1 MHDIIIIGGG
11 PAGMTAALYALR
23 NNKSVLILEKEAF
36 GGQIAT
42 SPRLENYPTIESISG
57 TEWADRLFEQI
68 TNLGAEFELEEV
80 ESIEKIDNIFHVKTN
95 YGEHE
100 SYTVIVA
107 NGVKPRKMGLP
118 NEDDLVGKGVSYC
131 AVCDGPFYKGKE
143 IYLIGDANTALQY
156 ALLLANYCPKIHM
169 LTLFDKLFGDQILI
183 DRVIQSEN
191 IDIRHNLLLKELH
204 AENGYLKSIRLEDTI
219 TKEQVEFETDNCFI
233 AIGQVP
239 QNDFLKGFIE
249 LDHGFIRTNEVME
262 TEVPGF
268 YAAGDTRVKENKQVI
283 TACND
288 GAVAAMSAV
297 KYLNTLLNTL

>member
-1 MHDIIIIGGG
+1 MHDIVVIGGG

-23 NNKSVLILEKEAF
+23 NEKSVLILEKEGF

-57 TEWADRLFEQI
+57 SEWSDRLFEQI

-80 ESIEKIDNIFHVKTN
+80 LSIEQVDKSFHIKTN
-95 YGEHE
+95 YGEHDALA
-100 SYTVIVA
+100 VIVA

-156 ALLLANYCPKIHM
+156 ALLLSGYCPKVHM
-169 LTLFDKLFGDQILI
+169 LTLFDKLFGDTILI
-183 DRVIQSEN
+183 NRVLQTEN
-191 IDIRHNLLLKELH
+191 IDIRHNLLLKKLEEKDGELIGI
-204 AENGYLKSIRLEDTI
+204 ELEDTL
-219 TKEQVEFETDNCFI
+219 TKEKVNFPTDNVFI

-239 QNDFLKGFIE
+239 QNNFLEGVLE
-249 LDHGFIRTNEVME
+249 LDHGFIKTDELMA
-262 TEVPGF
+262 TSIPGLF
-268 YAAGDTRVKENKQVI
+268 AAGDTRVKENKQVI

-297 KYLNTLLNTL
+297 KYINTL

>member
-1 MHDIIIIGGG
+1 MHDIIVIGGG

-57 TEWADRLFEQI
+57 SEWADRLFEQI
-68 TNLGAEFELEEV
+68 TNLGAEFELEDV

-100 SYTVIVA
+100 ALAVIIA

-131 AVCDGPFYKGKE
+131 AVCDGPFYKRKE

-156 ALLLANYCPKIHM
+156 ALLLSGYCPKVHM

-183 DRVIQSEN
+183 DRVLQTEN
-191 IDIRHNLLLKELH
+191 IDIRHNLLLKKLVEKDGELV
-204 AENGYLKSIRLEDTI
+204 AIELEDTI
-219 TKEQVEFETDNCFI
+219 SKEKVKFETNNCFI

-239 QNDFLKGFIE
+239 QNEFLEGLIKLNKGFIE
-249 LDHGFIRTNEVME
+249 TDEAMRTSI
-262 TEVPGF
+262 PGLF
-268 YAAGDTRVKENKQVI
+268 AAGDTRVKENKQVI

-288 GAVAAMSAV
+288 GAIAAMSAV
-297 KYLNTLLNTL
+297 KYINTL

>member
-1 MHDIIIIGGG
+1 MHDIIVIGGG

-57 TEWADRLFEQI
+57 SEWADRLFEQI
-68 TNLGAEFELEEV
+68 TNLGAEFELEDV
-80 ESIEKIDNIFHVKTN
+80 ESVEKVGNTFHVKTN

-100 SYTVIVA
+100 SLAVIIA

-156 ALLLANYCPKIHM
+156 ALLLSGYCPKVHM

-183 DRVIQSEN
+183 DRVIQTEN
-191 IDIRHNLLLKELH
+191 IDIRHNLLLKKLVESNGELT
-204 AENGYLKSIRLEDTI
+204 AIELEDTI
-219 TKEQVEFETDNCFI
+219 TKEKVSFNTNNCFI

-239 QNDFLKGFIE
+239 QNDFLKGLIE
-249 LDHGFIRTNEVME
+249 LDHGFIRTNESMA
-262 TEVPGF
+262 TEVAGLF
-268 YAAGDTRVKENKQVI
+268 AAGDTRVKENKQVI

-288 GAVAAMSAV
+288 GAIAAMSAV
-297 KYLNTLLNTL
+297 KYINTL

>member
-1 MHDIIIIGGG
+1 MHDIIVIGGG

-42 SPRLENYPTIESISG
+42 SPRLENYPTIESVSG
-57 TEWADRLFEQI
+57 SEWADRLFEQI
-68 TNLGAEFELEEV
+68 TNLGAEFELEDV
-80 ESIEKIDNIFHVKTN
+80 EFVEKIDNAFHVKTN

-100 SYTVIVA
+100 ALAVIVA

-156 ALLLANYCPKIHM
+156 ALLLSGYCPKIHM

-183 DRVIQSEN
+183 DRVLQTEN
-191 IDIRHNLLLKELH
+191 IDIRHNLLLKKLVEQNGELVGI
-204 AENGYLKSIRLEDTI
+204 ELEDTI
-219 TKEQVEFETDNCFI
+219 SKEKVKFETNNCFI

-239 QNDFLKGFIE
+239 QNEFLKDILE
-249 LDHGFIRTNEVME
+249 LDHGFIKTNESMA
-262 TEVPGF
+262 TSIPGLF
-268 YAAGDTRVKENKQVI
+268 AAGDTRVKENKQVI

-288 GAVAAMSAV
+288 GAIAAMSAV
-297 KYLNTLLNTL
+297 KYINTL

>member
-57 TEWADRLFEQI
+57 VEWSDRLFEQI

-80 ESIEKIDNIFHVKTN
+80 ESIEKIDNVFHVKTN

-100 SYTVIVA
+100 SLTVIVA
-107 NGVKPRKMGLP
+107 NGVKPRKMGLS

-183 DRVIQSEN
+183 DRVIQAEN
-191 IDIRHNLLLKELH
+191 IDIRHNLLLKKLNEKD
-204 AENGYLKSIRLEDTI
+204 GYLSSIELEDTI
-219 TKEQVEFETDNCFI
+219 TKEKVTFVTDNCFI

-239 QNDFLKGFIE
+239 QNEFLKGL
-249 LDHGFIRTNEVME
+249 LDLDKGFIRTNELME
-262 TEVPGF
+262 TSIQGL

-297 KYLNTLLNTL
+297 KYLNILTSTL

>member
-1 MHDIIIIGGG
+1 MDYDIIVVGGG

-23 NNKSVLILEKEAF
+23 ADKNVLILEKEGF

-42 SPRLENYPTIESISG
+42 SPRLENFPTIESISG
-57 TEWADRLFEQI
+57 SEWSDKLFEQI
-68 TNLGAEFELEEV
+68 TNLGASFELEDV
-80 ESIEKIDNIFHVKTN
+80 QKIEKVDNIFKVHTDYNVYEAKA
-95 YGEHE
+95 
-100 SYTVIVA
+100 VIIA

-118 NEDDLVGKGVSYC
+118 NEDELVGKGISYC

-169 LTLFDKLFGDQILI
+169 ITLFDKLFGDQILI
-183 DRVIQSEN
+183 DRVLQTEN
-191 IDIRHNLLLKELH
+191 IDIRHNMSLKKINGEKEL
-204 AENGYLKSIRLEDTI
+204 ESIEFEDTI
-219 TKEQVEFETDNCFI
+219 SHEKVVYNTNNLFI

-239 QNDFLKGFIE
+239 QNEFLSDLVK
-249 LDHGFIRTNEVME
+249 LDHGFITTNELME
-262 TEVPGF
+262 TGVPGL

-297 KYLNTLLNTL
+297 KYLNSNNL